1 MSDNNQD
8 PNSNAAFSQP
18 GTGAQSNPFTSELK
32 GEFTSDF
39 GTNTNAVS
47 QIFKGGG
54 FSSENKSKII
64 LLALLGVVAAVAIY
78 MFAFSDSS
86 SEEGAEIA
94 DETIAEEAEGDE
106 LANPDAE
113 AIKEPEVAPVDATK
127 TEEAAVTETVPAVD
141 PAAPV
146 ASSGA
151 FTIIAPPNGGSQS
164 YDETQGVSEFSWE
177 GPADEIVFSRS
188 QSMSP
193 VVKSVKLNGATKFN
207 FENPY
212 PGTWYWQLK
221 NADGVSEVSSF
232 SISAPEPRNFP
243 VSAPTPGGSIAG
255 EGGVVSWQAG
265 EKIARYSVELTPA
278 GSSFANPAFRFG
290 TSGTSVTL
298 SGVTPGAY
306 DLRVGAFS
314 EVAGR
319 WEWQVI
325 QNVSVQ

>member
-8 PNSNAAFSQP
+8 PNSNAAFSQQN
-18 GTGAQSNPFTSELK
+18 TGAQSNPFTSELK

-64 LLALLGVVAAVAIY
+64 LLAVVGIVAAVAIY
-78 MFAFSDSS
+78 MFVFNDGT
-86 SEEGAEIA
+86 SEDEIA
-94 DETIAEEAEGDE
+94 DEAPMEETADDTEAKPEGEEAKDTATAPVEEANPAEEA
-106 LANPDAE
+106 ATE
-113 AIKEPEVAPVDATK
+113 AVPAPAP
-127 TEEAAVTETVPAVD
+127 EAA
-141 PAAPV
+141 
-146 ASSGA
+146 ASTGA
-151 FTIIAPPNGGSQS
+151 ITLIAPPNGASQS

-188 QSMSP
+188 QSMTP
-193 VVKSVKLNGATKFN
+193 VVKSVKLNGASKFN

-212 PGTWYWQLK
+212 PGTWYWQVK
-221 NADGVSEVSSF
+221 NSSGASDVSSF
-232 SISAPEPRNFP
+232 NISAPEARNFP
-243 VSAPTPGGSIAG
+243 VSAPTPGGTIAG
-255 EGGVVSWQAG
+255 NGGVVSWQAA
-265 EKIARYSVELTPA
+265 EKVARYSVELTPA
-278 GSSFANPAFRFG
+278 GASFASPAFRFG
-290 TSGTSVTL
+290 TSGTSVSL

-306 DLRVGAFS
+306 DFRVGAFS